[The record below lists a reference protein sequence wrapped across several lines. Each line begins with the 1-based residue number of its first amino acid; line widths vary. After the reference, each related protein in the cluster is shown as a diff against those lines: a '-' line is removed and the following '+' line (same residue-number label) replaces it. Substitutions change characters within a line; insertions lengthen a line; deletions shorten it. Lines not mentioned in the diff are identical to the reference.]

1 MTPPIA
7 LSIAGSDS
15 SGGAGIQADL
25 KAFSACGVYGA
36 TVITALTAQNTCGV
50 RSAAAVDEGLVQ
62 DQLDAVLDDLQVNA
76 VKTGML
82 ATAGIVTLVARA
94 AAGFRLPNLVVD
106 PVMVATSGDRLLD
119 AGAEAAYRERLLP
132 HALVATPNLSE
143 ASVLTDRPVYSID
156 DMVAAGEALRA
167 MGVTWV
173 LVKGGHLDGDAID
186 VLVGPEG
193 VTALAV
199 PRVRTVNTHGTGC
212 SLAAAIA
219 ARLALGDEPP
229 AAVRAAKA
237 FVSSAVA
244 SAAGWRLGG
253 GHGPIDHFGWSAPA
267 TTATGTDIEERSL
280 R

>member
-1 MTPPIA
+1 
-7 LSIAGSDS
+7 
-15 SGGAGIQADL
+15 
-25 KAFSACGVYGA
+25 
-36 TVITALTAQNTCGV
+36 
-50 RSAAAVDEGLVQ
+50 VDEALVQ
-62 DQLDAVLDDLQVNA
+62 AQLDAVLDDLQVGA

-82 ATAGIVTLVARA
+82 ATAGTVALVARA

-119 AGAEAAYRERLLP
+119 AGAETAYRERLLP
-132 HALVATPNLSE
+132 HALVATPNLPE
-143 ASVLTDRPVYSID
+143 ASVLTGRPVHCVD

-173 LVKGGHLDGDAID
+173 LVKGGHLDGDALD
-186 VLVGPEG
+186 VLVGPGG
-193 VTALAV
+193 VTTLAV

-244 SAAGWRLGG
+244 SAAGWHLGG
-253 GHGPIDHFGWSAPA
+253 GHGPIDHFGWSRPA
-267 TTATGTDIEERSL
+267 ADATGSEIEERSL